1 MTNGISGSSRVTG
14 WTAASSYRVG
24 SSTWRGRAGAVKPGK
39 SLWSHQGDLMTVI
52 SASLCASAL
61 TSQKALNPFSSI
73 RPPTGLPPTPTP
85 CRPHMLSDHVR
96 GAGLR

>member
-1 MTNGISGSSRVTG
+1 M
-14 WTAASSYRVG
+14 VG
-24 SSTWRGRAGAVKPGK
+24 QGCVVKPGK
-39 SLWSHQGDLMTVI
+39 SLWSRQGDLMTLI